1 MKKFFVFLF
10 CVAVSMTSVAQA
22 WRIVK
27 GFGKMPRTERISIA
41 VLKGTAQI
49 NRSLTNLNN
58 NSNLTVPS
66 VTRSSVLFKQVKAS
80 KDLLNKT
87 KSSQKKEND
96 PKLRMESL
104 MRMLKDSQ
112 KQDQIYKDAL
122 EAGQDINCLQ
132 TNDDVLQD
140 QSHE

>member
-22 WRIVK
+22 WKIAK
-27 GFGKMPRTERISIA
+27 GLGKMPRTEKISIA
-41 VLKGTAQI
+41 ALRGTAQI

-66 VTRSSVLFKQVKAS
+66 VTQSSVLLKQVKATQ
-80 KDLLNKT
+80 DFLNKT

-104 MRMLKDSQ
+104 MRKIKDMQ
-112 KQDQIYKDAL
+112 KHDQIFKEAL
-122 EAGQDINCLQ
+122 ESHQDINSLQ
-132 TNDDVLQD
+132 NQ
-140 QSHE
+140 